1 MSRTWLLPG
10 ALSALLVL
18 TSCASSAPPMPGGTL
33 AVPLSGDMQPIAE
46 VEEPFGA
53 AIYRRHAVAI
63 RIWPDSLDDGLAEV
77 SLYVTNGSWNTLAL
91 HFADVTLE
99 GAEVMGQA
107 RMLAYV
113 SNEEVA
119 ASPETSSSAVE
130 PADTTR
136 TTGRLEGDPSGSRRS
151 GDLNPAATEIA
162 IAGATTRATAS
173 RHPPG
178 GGRSA
183 RDTSEVVAE
192 IRAWYLDTI
201 EVYPGDTGVGG
212 LSIRLPAE
220 DRSLTLTVAVDGD
233 EYQFPL
239 VYTH

>member
-1 MSRTWLLPG
+1 M
-10 ALSALLVL
+10 
-18 TSCASSAPPMPGGTL
+18 
-33 AVPLSGDMQPIAE
+33 
-46 VEEPFGA
+46 
-53 AIYRRHAVAI
+53 
-63 RIWPDSLDDGLAEV
+63 
-77 SLYVTNGSWNTLAL
+77 
-91 HFADVTLE
+91 
-99 GAEVMGQA
+99 
-107 RMLAYV
+107 
-113 SNEEVA
+113 
-119 ASPETSSSAVE
+119 
-130 PADTTR
+130 
-136 TTGRLEGDPSGSRRS
+136 
-151 GDLNPAATEIA
+151 NPAATEIA